1 MIDIIKNFFTSQWG
15 GMISGLLTSAFIALL
30 KLVSDY
36 IATTKNEYS
45 GAWVDAVY
53 DKDGKIEK
61 VDIWKL
67 RYNNHSKKV
76 KGRVKRY
83 YGVGK
88 DKEWKCV
95 GQILGD
101 KFYLIYEGLGC
112 YSDHNGCA
120 TAKRILT
127 CEYSDL
133 FDMQANGQYI
143 KIDDYGNIQS
153 VKITFFKLSKGSLKL
168 IKKDGIEAFLK
179 NTELYKDNLK

>member
-67 RYNNHSKKV
+67 RYNNHTKRLKDALRDITGLARI
-76 KGRVKRY
+76 KNGNALGRY
-83 YGVGK
+83 
-88 DKEWKCV
+88 
-95 GQILGD
+95 
-101 KFYLIYEGLGC
+101 
-112 YSDHNGCA
+112 
-120 TAKRILT
+120 
-127 CEYSDL
+127 
-133 FDMQANGQYI
+133 
-143 KIDDYGNIQS
+143 
-153 VKITFFKLSKGSLKL
+153 
-168 IKKDGIEAFLK
+168 
-179 NTELYKDNLK
+179 